1 MGVIHGTRLN
11 IYMNE
16 VKIIL
21 LFLKLLNFKSVHQLH
36 NVNTEKS
43 M

>member
-1 MGVIHGTRLN
+1 MD
-11 IYMNE
+11 E

-21 LFLKLLNFKSVHQLH
+21 LFLKLLNLKNVHQLH
-36 NVNTEKS
+36 NVNKEKS